1 MGQSYRIR
9 TTPGDDKNI
18 VIQVDQDFEQLEI
31 LSLKIRQEDVYDRMC
46 SDYGVI
52 AGRVYANNGY
62 GIPNAKIAVF
72 IPVTEEDLLNPNI
85 SAVYPFKNLEQT
97 NEDGYR
103 FNILPYSPAYDG
115 HIATGT
121 FPTRLDVLNN
131 ETVSYLYDKYYKYTV
146 TTNESG
152 DYMIFGVPVGTQ
164 TIVMNVDLSDIG
176 QFSMTPQDL
185 IRMGIAGEGDFDGVN
200 FKQSPNFNILPQIL
214 VINKTIEIVPFWGQP
229 ETCQIGITRSD
240 FDLTSEGNI
249 EIKPTAIFMGSLMS
263 SHERSSVKTNGV
275 PQKTTGNLCK
285 MIAGPGEIIGI
296 TQTIDLD
303 SNGLPILVRADL
315 PDSGKLIDSDGAWL
329 FDLPMN
335 LDYVYTN
342 EFGEQVLS
350 QNPKVGV
357 PTRGKYRFKIKWQQ
371 SKNLNEDFKRGYF
384 LVPNIREKGW
394 DDTKPGLDPLNSPGT
409 VAYDK
414 AQKSYAFSLDWSDYT
429 TDPVSVANTDILEAI
444 NCEDTFYDFDYNKVY
459 TVSEF
464 IDNEKSHRNRARFIG
479 IKQIE
484 DDTCQ
489 DTTNR
494 YPVNDAVFS
503 ASIQF
508 IIFQILIFLIKP
520 MLRVI
525 ILLYSVLAFVW
536 AVLVS
541 TIFFALCLIC
551 GVIYGLTFG
560 SVNCTDDVCDLLG
573 DESIYFPPLRL
584 PMITYPDC
592 DMCDC
597 QVGSN
602 ENYSQGQVSPTPV
615 SNQSNTPTYGFFVG
629 LSNTETYRQTV
640 LNNFPTLFPSFS
652 VLTDLTPVLKVLS
665 GEGVVVSNGVTYS
678 TNQLPFSE
686 RINSFNVKAKYYDDN
701 GGVNQISVRYD
712 PSNSTNSSSHY
723 DNTLTFIIPIN
734 LLGNFSASTMFTMVD
749 PRTSADPN
757 ITGNTENQYGTNNTS
772 GTTVYPSQVTM
783 SYSNPS
789 NRVGNLQKIYTLP
802 TNFTD
807 TLVYSNFSD
816 IEYYQVIT
824 GLTINEFINSSN
836 ATPLN
841 GSFGDILK
849 GSMTITKTG
858 GVSQTVNFKD
868 VINGSQYAVL
878 VVQRGVDPYS
888 PLYNTEIGLG
898 RLFGYTNHSN
908 NLITT
913 PLRLNIPIKN
923 IDTTLGGANGDEML
937 FMNNLATNNSTP
949 NNGQNLFF
957 NSYIFTPSTDY
968 LPYNT
973 TFHNFYSRLDSSCLT
988 VPPPVFVSNPLL
1000 TYVNN
1005 VVFNNTKDV
1014 TSKTINRYYSTD
1026 INNSDS
1032 NYTTNESLVGGTYR
1046 MGTSSGDYKFS
1057 PIYPLT
1063 NSLSMSDR
1071 TKIVM
1076 RSDRLP
1082 STQNIQA
1089 TNDNVNLLQENTN
1102 TTVYVVRNGT
1112 VVALITYSPVQQ
1124 YNTDYDP
1131 SYTANT
1137 AGIQATVFETFE
1149 CTKMKS
1155 LFCYESSGLGFQ
1167 PIRPCKYNYVKNGCY
1182 EFVKLPLFGLII
1194 PIAWLNDF
1202 QILKEYLN
1210 RLQYFYQL
1218 CQNAVS
1224 SIFMNNWINGNL
1236 YAYPFKVVTYFNSN
1250 NQVRLRKY
1258 PKKLVVLH
1266 EKTNNFYYRSSPYT
1280 QNRLFIGAPSITPTK
1295 YGSNV
1300 RNLKNPTTILNM
1312 GPKSDLLR
1320 KTVLSSNF
1328 DGYNIDNISQTSY
1341 NNQDDLLSYYVYAR
1355 LTNSDFIQSASNV
1368 VQIFNRP
1375 GQRIDGDFAQAIGI
1389 NSQIGVVPFDGDTYS
1404 SNPPNP
1410 AIIIVRSAASY
1421 LTYQS
1426 NILLGVY
1433 FSSTT
1438 NDIQIRDLISP
1449 GRVIR
1454 NNATNT
1460 FPCDYLTIK
1469 SQVVPNYKWK
1479 IENDTTMW
1487 GNSFNEWAT
1496 DMTDIVQNIQY
1507 QKLDRRSSGY
1517 PIAGSISDDNNI
1529 RGYLYNV
1536 NVNGDYQ
1543 TRPNATPN
1551 PALGGAPWYFYFGVT
1566 KGKTAINRF
1575 YTAYLGETNLNE

>member
-62 GIPNAKIAVF
+62 GIPNAKVTVF
-72 IPVTEEDLLNPNI
+72 IPVINEDLLNPTI
-85 SAVYPFKNLEQT
+85 SAIYPFKNLEQT

-103 FNILPYSPAYDG
+103 FNILPYEPSYDG

-131 ETVSYLYDKYYKYTV
+131 QTVSYLYNKYYRYTV
-146 TTNESG
+146 TTNDSG

-185 IRMGIAGEGDFDGVN
+185 IRLGLASEGDFDGVN
-200 FKQSPNFNILPQIL
+200 FKKSPNFNILPQIV
-214 VINKTIEIVPFWGQP
+214 VINKTIEIIPFWGQP

-240 FDLTSEGNI
+240 FDLTNDGNV

-263 SHERSSVKTNGV
+263 SHERSSIKSNGV
-275 PQKTTGNLCK
+275 PQKSTGDLCK

-303 SNGLPILVRADL
+303 SDGLPILVRADL
-315 PDSGKLIDSDGAWL
+315 PESGKLIDADGAWM

-342 EFGEQVLS
+342 EFGQQVLS
-350 QNPKVGV
+350 KDPKVGI

-394 DDTKPGLDPLNSPGT
+394 DDNNPDRDPLSGLLGPL
-409 VAYDK
+409 AYDK
-414 AQKSYAFSLDWSDYT
+414 AQKSYAFSLNWSAYT
-429 TDPVSVANTDILEAI
+429 TSPVSVSNTDILEAI

-464 IDNEKSHRNRARFIG
+464 IDNEKSHRNRERFLS
-479 IKQIE
+479 IKRIDE
-484 DDTCQ
+484 DTCQ

-494 YPVNDAVFS
+494 YPVNDAVFHT
-503 ASIQF
+503 SIQF
-508 IIFQILIFLIKP
+508 IIFN
-520 MLRVI
+520 I
-525 ILLYSVLAFVW
+525 ILTLLTPILYIIVTVYSILAFVW
-536 AVLVS
+536 YVIVNIIFVVLCV
-541 TIFFALCLIC
+541 IC
-551 GVIYGLTFG
+551 SIIYVLTFG
-560 SVNCTDDVCDLLG
+560 SVNCTGKTCGNIGDD
-573 DESIYFPPLRL
+573 SISFPPLRL

-597 QVGSN
+597 KVGNN
-602 ENYSQGQVSPTPV
+602 EDAGQIVQNTPV
-615 SNQSNTPTYGFFVG
+615 SNQNSVPSYGFFAG
-629 LSNTETYRQTV
+629 LSNTETYRQIVT
-640 LNNFPTLFPSFS
+640 NNFTTFFPSFNS
-652 VLTDLTPVLKVLS
+652 LTDLDPVLKVLS

-686 RINSFNVKAKYYDDN
+686 RINSFNIKAKYYNDN
-701 GGVNQISVRYD
+701 GGINQISVRYA
-712 PSNSTNSSSHY
+712 PSIATNSTSHY
-723 DNTLTFIIPIN
+723 DNTLTFIIPVN
-734 LLGNFSASTMFTMVD
+734 LLGNFSSSTMFTMVD
-749 PRTSADPN
+749 PTTSLDPN
-757 ITGNTENQYGTNNTS
+757 ITGNTTNQYGTNNTT
-772 GTTVYPSQVTM
+772 GTTVYPSQITI

-789 NRVGNLQKIYTLP
+789 NRIGNLQKIYTLP

-807 TLVYSNFSD
+807 TLVYSNASD
-816 IEYYQVIT
+816 VEYYQVIT
-824 GLTINEFINSSN
+824 GITINDFINISN
-836 ATPLN
+836 TTPIN

-849 GSMTITKTG
+849 GSMTITKNG
-858 GVSQTVNFKD
+858 GTPQTVNFKD
-868 VINGSQYAVL
+868 VIDGGQYAVL

-898 RLFGYTNHSN
+898 KLFGYTNHSN
-908 NLITT
+908 NLVTT
-913 PLRLNIPIKN
+913 DLRLNIPIKN
-923 IDTTLGGANGDEML
+923 INLSLGGANGNEML

-968 LPYNT
+968 LSYNT
-973 TFHNFYSRLDSSCLT
+973 TFHNFYSRLDSFILT
-988 VPPPVFVSNPLL
+988 VPPPVFVSNPLIS
-1000 TYVNN
+1000 YVNN
-1005 VVFNNTKDV
+1005 IVFGNTKDV
-1014 TSKTINRYYSTD
+1014 TSKTINRYYSGS
-1026 INNSDS
+1026 INDSDT
-1032 NYTTNESLVGGTYR
+1032 NYTSNESLVGGTYR
-1046 MGTSSGDYKFS
+1046 MGTNTTDYIFS

-1071 TKIVM
+1071 VKIVM

-1082 STQNIQA
+1082 STQNVQV
-1089 TNDNVNLLQENTN
+1089 TNDNVKILQDNAN
-1102 TTVYVVRNGT
+1102 TTVHIINNGT
-1112 VVALITYSPVQQ
+1112 VVSILPYIPSQQ
-1124 YNTDYDP
+1124 YNNNYDP
-1131 SYTANT
+1131 SYTADT
-1137 AGIQATVFETFE
+1137 AGLPATVFDTFD

-1155 LFCYESSGLGFQ
+1155 LFCYSNDGLALS
-1167 PIRPCKYNYVKNGCY
+1167 ITNPCKYNYVTNGCY
-1182 EFVKLPLFGLII
+1182 ELVKIPLFGLIL
-1194 PIAWLNDF
+1194 PVPWLNDRI
-1202 QILKEYLN
+1202 ILQEYLD
-1210 RLQYFYQL
+1210 RLRFFYQL
-1218 CQNAVS
+1218 CQESVS
-1224 SIFMNNWINGNL
+1224 NVFNNNWINGNL
-1236 YAYPFKVVTYFNSN
+1236 YAFPFKVATYFNSN
-1250 NQVRLRKY
+1250 NQVSARKY
-1258 PKKLVVLH
+1258 AKRLVILH
-1266 EKTNNFYYRSSPYT
+1266 EETNNFYYRSSPYT
-1280 QNRLFIGAPSITPTK
+1280 QSGLFIGAPSVTPIK

-1312 GPKSDLLR
+1312 GPKSDLLSR
-1320 KTVLSSNF
+1320 TTLSSNF
-1328 DGYNIDNISQTSY
+1328 DGYNINKISQTSY
-1341 NNQDDLLSYYVYAR
+1341 NNIDDLLNYYVFAR
-1355 LTNSDFIQSASNV
+1355 ITSSKFLIGITSVRQF
-1368 VQIFNRP
+1368 FNRP
-1375 GQRIDGDFAQAIGI
+1375 GLKIDGDFAQTVGI
-1389 NSQIGVVPFDGDTYS
+1389 NSQIGIVPFDGDLYS
-1404 SNPPNP
+1404 SQNPNPSIIAVPPNSSSP
-1410 AIIIVRSAASY
+1410 FPI
-1421 LTYQS
+1421 
-1426 NILLGVY
+1426 LGVY

-1449 GRVIR
+1449 GRILR
-1454 NNATNT
+1454 PNSTYT

-1469 SQVVPNYKWK
+1469 SQVVPHYKWYVVPSS
-1479 IENDTTMW
+1479 TMW
-1487 GNSFNEWAT
+1487 GNSFNNWAT
-1496 DMTDIVQNIQY
+1496 NTNDIIQNIKY

-1517 PIAGSISDDNNI
+1517 PIAGSISNDYNI

-1536 NVNGDYQ
+1536 DANGNYSVVPNV
-1543 TRPNATPN
+1543 TPN

-1575 YTAYLGETNLNE
+1575 YTAYIGETNLNE